1 MMPMQIGKM
10 ITIIMKGPLQQRQQ
24 LLQQQLQ
31 QQQRLQQQLKLIQ
44 GEFKNLKKMYH

>member
-10 ITIIMKGPLQQRQQ
+10 IIIIMTAPLQQRQQ

-31 QQQRLQQQLKLIQ
+31 QLQRLQQLKLIQ
-44 GEFKNLKKMYH
+44 GEFKN